1 MKSLGILFGYEMK
14 KLWKRPMTW
23 IAVLIFS
30 VGFVYYAPIPLY
42 HFDFTYSVTL
52 ADGRTISREVTAAEQ
67 DRIAIE
73 APRLLSGQVI
83 DEAFFQRALD
93 ALSGTVD
100 STALGQITTPNND
113 FVT

>member
-100 STALGQITTPNND
+100 STELGQTTTPNND